1 KILSKQTHFFMDTY
15 LPPKY
20 SMNAFFVRH
29 VAHPRRMKYISGLNN
44 AKICAVNDIGYVN
57 QPSSSDPVNFPPN
70 NFNDQIIK
78 SNGAKRKEK
87 AIPPNGPW
95 RTFGLIDNTDKWRSE
110 LNSLASSVGL
120 LTQNDLEEHKNK
132 KDREQMIKNIQKQ
145 NPTSSQSRKPTSQQ
159 QQHQQQSHSS
169 GRLNEPLL
177 TGRRTKGSRGSRG
190 MPLTG
195 NNYIVDQADREAWM
209 LQVLCQILQTESLVD
224 VQSWLVSTSDAEKER
239 VKQLINQA
247 MKGLEES
254 GRINTI
260 AEEASGAENAIKDI
274 EGTLQRISFSRQ
286 ERLNTAKKSTTLPLL
301 MKSDDENVK
310 KKLDAIPEILK
321 IDQVDH
327 EPSSQVFNI
336 NFNKSDRQSS
346 LENAVIKLETPRSND
361 VKVEKVKVTML
372 VKDENSNSLQEVT
385 GDWQQ

>member
-1 KILSKQTHFFMDTY
+1 
-15 LPPKY
+15 
-20 SMNAFFVRH
+20 
-29 VAHPRRMKYISGLNN
+29 
-44 AKICAVNDIGYVN
+44 
-57 QPSSSDPVNFPPN
+57 
-70 NFNDQIIK
+70 
-78 SNGAKRKEK
+78 
-87 AIPPNGPW
+87 
-95 RTFGLIDNTDKWRSE
+95 
-110 LNSLASSVGL
+110 
-120 LTQNDLEEHKNK
+120 
-132 KDREQMIKNIQKQ
+132 
-145 NPTSSQSRKPTSQQ
+145 
-159 QQHQQQSHSS
+159 
-169 GRLNEPLL
+169 
-177 TGRRTKGSRGSRG
+177 
-190 MPLTG
+190 
-195 NNYIVDQADREAWM
+195 M

-224 VQSWLVSTSDAEKER
+224 VQSWLVSTSDTEKER